1 MGYDKIDPELKIQI
15 LIEITVYTIMMV
27 LNLKILPGMM
37 QEAMTTIAIGIVTAL
52 GILIGMTGIQEVQ
65 TGILIGKY
73 L

>member
-1 MGYDKIDPELKIQI
+1 MKMKCDYCGQ
-15 LIEITVYTIMMV
+15 MV
-27 LNLKILPGMM
+27 INLKILSGMI

-65 TGILIGKY
+65 TGVQIGKY

>member
-1 MGYDKIDPELKIQI
+1 
-15 LIEITVYTIMMV
+15 MMV

>member
-1 MGYDKIDPELKIQI
+1 LGYDKIDPELKIQI

>member
-1 MGYDKIDPELKIQI
+1 MKIKCDYCGQ
-15 LIEITVYTIMMV
+15 MV
-27 LNLKILPGMM
+27 PVSRTLPGMM